1 MARPFKELRKR
12 MNEVINPRSEQDKAF
27 FAVHGTQATDYPVAT
42 DGQFKSDKGQ
52 AKRISDKET
61 NTMAEKNVLKDLRDI
76 VKRKGTKSIKF
87 DDGDETPV
95 DLMTASAI
103 TKVYDAVNPSNQKKL
118 ERMLNKD
125 VSSFMRMVDFA
136 FKQVRK

>member
-12 MNEVINPRSEQDKAF
+12 INEVINPRSEQDKAF
-27 FAVHGTQATDYPVAT
+27 FAVHGTQTKDYPVDA
-42 DGQFKSDKGQ
+42 DSQFKSDKAQG
-52 AKRISDKET
+52 KRISDKET

-76 VKRKGTKSIKF
+76 VKRKGMKTIKF

-103 TKVYDAVNPSNQKKL
+103 TKVYDAVNPANQRKL
-118 ERMLNKD
+118 EKMLNKD
-125 VSSFMRMVDFA
+125 VSSFMKMVDFA
-136 FKQVRK
+136 FKQVK